1 MLYFLYF
8 YGKIPINMNLDRF
21 KNLGGMKKLALA
33 SLLFCVTVALRTVVK
48 ATDTQD
54 PVENIVAEEVAKLM
68 QSPSYQAVSGVIYIK
83 GKARYFNYGKLSN
96 GQQPN
101 SNTIYEIG
109 SITKTYT
116 GLLLSQAVHDRKI
129 NLDNDVRKYLDGQ
142 YPNLVLGNGK
152 PITIRHLITHT
163 SGLPLVMNCD
173 EHAQNVTAQIDC
185 FEKFRKE
192 DFFKALKTVQP
203 ADNSGKNYH
212 YSGVG
217 TQLIGYI
224 LEQVYQVNHTELLQK
239 YAFSRSKE
247 KQTFLKLNHEENPN
261 ISIGRN
267 NEGKPV
273 PIINGFYDYSGGMKS
288 SSTSML
294 NYIKMY
300 LESNDAVVKQAM
312 NQLAGDMLH
321 GRAYAWNTY
330 AYDTQRKMLYH
341 NGSSFGH
348 SSWIALYPNQKV
360 GIFIVTNV
368 VTADSQSRLN
378 ELSSRIIDRI
388 NIEID

>member
-1 MLYFLYF
+1 
-8 YGKIPINMNLDRF
+8 MNLHRF
-21 KNLGGMKKLALA
+21 KNLSQMKFTWA
-33 SLLFCVTVALRTVVK
+33 SVLLCSILPFWMVVK
-48 ATDTQD
+48 ANDAQD
-54 PVENIVAEEVAKLM
+54 PIERIIAEEMAKLM
-68 QSPSYQAVSGVIYIK
+68 KSPSYKAVSGVIYLK
-83 GKARYFNYGKLSN
+83 GKAHYFNYGKLSN
-96 GQQPN
+96 EQQPN
-101 SNTIYEIG
+101 SNTVYEIG

-116 GLLLSQAVHDRKI
+116 GVLLSQAVHDRKI
-129 NLDNDVRKYLDGQ
+129 NLDNDVRRYLIGK
-142 YPNLVLGNGK
+142 YPNLVLTNGK

-173 EHAQNVTAQIDC
+173 EHAQNVTTQITC

-192 DFFKALKTVQP
+192 DFFKALKTVRP

-217 TQLIGYI
+217 IQLVGYI
-224 LEQVYQVNHTELLQK
+224 LEQVYQMNHTELLQK
-239 YAFSRSKE
+239 YVFSRSKE
-247 KQTFLKLNHEENPN
+247 KQTFLKLNQEGNPN

-267 NEGKPV
+267 SEGKPV
-273 PIINGFYDYSGGMKS
+273 PLINGFYDYSGGMKS
-288 SSTSML
+288 SATSML

-300 LESNDAVVKQAM
+300 LENNDAVVKQTM
-312 NQLAGDMLH
+312 NQLAGDRLH

-330 AYDTQRKMLYH
+330 AYNTPKKMLYH

-378 ELSSRIIDRI
+378 ELSNRIIDRL

>member
-1 MLYFLYF
+1 
-8 YGKIPINMNLDRF
+8 
-21 KNLGGMKKLALA
+21 MK
-33 SLLFCVTVALRTVVK
+33 
-48 ATDTQD
+48 
-54 PVENIVAEEVAKLM
+54 
-68 QSPSYQAVSGVIYIK
+68 SPSYKAVSGVIYIK
-83 GKARYFNYGKLSN
+83 GKAYYFNYGKLSN

-101 SNTIYEIG
+101 NNTIYEIG

-129 NLDNDVRKYLDGQ
+129 GLDDDVRKYLDGK
-142 YPNLVLGNGK
+142 YSNLTLDNG

-173 EHAQNVTAQIDC
+173 EHTQNVKAQIDC

-203 ADNSGKNYH
+203 SDKSGENYH

-217 TQLIGYI
+217 TQLVGYI
-224 LEQVYQVNHTELLQK
+224 LEQAYRMSHKELLQK
-239 YAFSRSKE
+239 YVFSRSTE
-247 KQTFLKLNHEENPN
+247 KQTYLTLKQYENPN
-261 ISIGRN
+261 VSMGRN
-267 NEGKPV
+267 SEGKPV
-273 PIINGFYDYSGGMKS
+273 PLINGFYDYSGSMKAS
-288 SSTSML
+288 ATSML

-300 LESNDAVVKQAM
+300 LESNNVVVKQTM
-312 NQLAGDMLH
+312 SQLAGDMLH

-330 AYDTQRKMLYH
+330 AYNTPKKMLYH

-368 VTADSQSRLN
+368 VTADSQQKLN
-378 ELSSRIIDRI
+378 EISNRIIDRL
-388 NIEID
+388 NIETD